1 MKWNQLFS
9 SVLSCAVLIG
19 TISSVSAANLPS
31 NTAIS
36 LDEMNRSAVVLS
48 LADNADIAPR
58 ASGTINMAV
67 QPRKMAVSSSTF
79 SLDSGETVT
88 IKCSYTPTNAA
99 VDVGLVSANGTFYY
113 VSSSS
118 GSINKTIEI
127 TQRGQYSLGIR
138 NNSSNAIQVTG
149 SIRY

>member
-1 MKWNQLFS
+1 MKRNQLFS

-19 TISSVSAANLPS
+19 TISLVSAANLPS
-31 NTAIS
+31 NAAIS
-36 LDEMNRSAVVLS
+36 LDEMNRSA
-48 LADNADIAPR
+48 
-58 ASGTINMAV
+58 
-67 QPRKMAVSSSTF
+67 
-79 SLDSGETVT
+79 LDSGETVT
-88 IKCSYTPTNAA
+88 IKCSYTPANAA